1 MKEASAAVKAAL
13 TQALALKA
21 KWDTARTEVADV
33 NTRIATIERDQDRL
47 RKNLKETPKEAPVFQ
62 EYIRKLGE
70 QEKEMNDLSARL
82 KDLQKG
88 EAGYK
93 AVYEKFLRDLNVS

>member
-1 MKEASAAVKAAL
+1 M
-13 TQALALKA
+13 
-21 KWDTARTEVADV
+21 
-33 NTRIATIERDQDRL
+33 
-47 RKNLKETPKEAPVFQ
+47 FQ

-93 AVYEKFLRDLNVS
+93 AVYEKFLRELDVS